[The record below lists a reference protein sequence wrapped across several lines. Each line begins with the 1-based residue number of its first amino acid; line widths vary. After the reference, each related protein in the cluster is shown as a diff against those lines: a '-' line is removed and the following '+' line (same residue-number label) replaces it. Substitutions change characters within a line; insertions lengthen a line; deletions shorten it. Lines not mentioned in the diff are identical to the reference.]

1 MKRNVNVFIGVVL
14 CAVLCGCFVWLST
27 ASEDDAWSPNEIYNE
42 VARTSSYSSSYTN
55 ATFSASSGDGLAL
68 SMGSSSSLSRA
79 RVGAS
84 YAGVYRG
91 VAATPLASSPLASS
105 SVGGGYGAGLYT
117 TSSAQLKSFG
127 GGGNGGAAMGGS
139 ARSAAMS
146 NSQSPVAHGA
156 MGMSPITYT
165 AARVKNTPSVAPA
178 MVSSGDMMAV
188 MAANYGMGGYTS
200 AVYAGNFSGTYDQY
214 VGVYGGATNSYA
226 GITGRRNAGVTDSW
240 LDWFYRYG
248 YDYGTKSDSTATGTG
263 WTYTYTYTEDQLH
276 KAYEDYIN
284 NYWDPMWHP
293 GESAPTFDQWLEWL
307 QNDGNSGY
315 EYNGNWYMMAP
326 VGDILPLLLLALL
339 YVVAMYL
346 RSKVRAQAN
355 DENGVKW

>member
-42 VARTSSYSSSYTN
+42 VAHTSSYSSSYTN

-84 YAGVYRG
+84 YAGAYHG
-91 VAATPLASSPLASS
+91 VSATPLVSS

-146 NSQSPVAHGA
+146 NSQSPVAYGA

-165 AARVKNTPSVAPA
+165 AARVKNTPSVDPA
-178 MVSSGDMMAV
+178 TVSSGDMMAV
-188 MAANYGMGGYTS
+188 MAANYGMGGMGGYTS
-200 AVYAGNFSGTYDQY
+200 AVYAGSFSGTYDQY
-214 VGVYGGATNSYA
+214 VGIYGGSKTSSW
-226 GITGRRNAGVTDSW
+226 GISGRRESGTLGDSW
-240 LDWFYRYG
+240 DDWLATWLAANGYG
-248 YDYGTKSDSTATGTG
+248 SKKEWADEWINGVYDENRDWDHDGDVDWDDLVAII
-263 WTYTYTYTEDQLH
+263 
-276 KAYEDYIN
+276 YESMREGSN
-284 NYWDPMWHP
+284 P
-293 GESAPTFDQWLEWL
+293 GMGVFPTQPDIRDWLV
-307 QNDGNSGY
+307 
-315 EYNGNWYMMAP
+315 P
-326 VGDILPLLLLALL
+326 VGDILPLLLIALL
-339 YVVAMYL
+339 YMLFVAIKFNFFKSL
-346 RSKVRAQAN
+346 LKTKRS
-355 DENGVKW
+355 E

>member
-42 VARTSSYSSSYTN
+42 IVQKSSYSSSYTN

-79 RVGAS
+79 RVGTS
-84 YAGVYRG
+84 YAGAHRG
-91 VAATPLASSPLASS
+91 VVATPLASSP
-105 SVGGGYGAGLYT
+105 VGGGYGAGLYT

-165 AARVKNTPSVAPA
+165 AARVKNTPSVDPA
-178 MVSSGDMMAV
+178 TVSSGDMMAV
-188 MAANYGMGGYTS
+188 MAANYGMGGYTAS
-200 AVYAGNFSGTYDQY
+200 VYGGSFSGTYDQY
-214 VGVYGGATNSYA
+214 VGVYGGTTNSYA
-226 GITGRRNAGVTDSW
+226 GITGRRNVGVIEDRWIGW
-240 LDWFYRYG
+240 LSSDMWGYG
-248 YDYGTKSDSTATGTG
+248 GGSDQVTEDLLKALYVSATGDTDFSNEEAWEAFLAWFNSQQDNESFG
-263 WTYTYTYTEDQLH
+263 W
-276 KAYEDYIN
+276 
-284 NYWDPMWHP
+284 YWMPMSDAIP
-293 GESAPTFDQWLEWL
+293 F
-307 QNDGNSGY
+307 
-315 EYNGNWYMMAP
+315 
-326 VGDILPLLLLALL
+326 LLLLCVLWAWVI
-339 YVVAMYL
+339 YRRTKSATNCEG
-346 RSKVRAQAN
+346 K
-355 DENGVKW
+355 